1 MSEHSPSLAVYGR
14 QRRVASLRRLAD
26 SPWPFILP
34 SVACLVAI
42 SLYPLVASLLL
53 SFQEYRFEQ
62 GVFVPVGLAN
72 YAAIL
77 NDPDFRTA
85 FGNTVIFTIATVL
98 LEIVL
103 GLALALFMTRRILGK
118 GILRAVLIIPMMTT
132 PLVVG
137 LMWRF
142 LLNTDFGIVDYLLRV
157 LVHMPPVNWLG
168 SSPYSLISIIVVSV
182 WEWTPFAFLIFT
194 AGIEAIPIDIL
205 EAARSDG
212 AGSVQL
218 FWRIVLPLLKPLL
231 SLVILFRGV
240 DAFRA
245 FDQVYSLTYGGPG
258 RSSAT
263 LSFLTYL
270 DFGYSR
276 LGLASAKAYV
286 ILVVIVVGVTLYRA
300 QVLKWFQR

>member
-1 MSEHSPSLAVYGR
+1 LE
-14 QRRVASLRRLAD
+14 RL
-26 SPWPFILP
+26 STIW
-34 SVACLVAI
+34 S
-42 SLYPLVASLLL
+42 
-53 SFQEYRFEQ
+53 
-62 GVFVPVGLAN
+62 
-72 YAAIL
+72 
-77 NDPDFRTA
+77 RTA
-85 FGNTVIFTIATVL
+85 SGASDQATVL
-98 LEIVL
+98 
-103 GLALALFMTRRILGK
+103 AT
-118 GILRAVLIIPMMTT
+118 
-132 PLVVG
+132 
-137 LMWRF
+137 
-142 LLNTDFGIVDYLLRV
+142 
-157 LVHMPPVNWLG
+157 
-168 SSPYSLISIIVVSV
+168 
-182 WEWTPFAFLIFT
+182 
-194 AGIEAIPIDIL
+194 
-205 EAARSDG
+205 
-212 AGSVQL
+212 L